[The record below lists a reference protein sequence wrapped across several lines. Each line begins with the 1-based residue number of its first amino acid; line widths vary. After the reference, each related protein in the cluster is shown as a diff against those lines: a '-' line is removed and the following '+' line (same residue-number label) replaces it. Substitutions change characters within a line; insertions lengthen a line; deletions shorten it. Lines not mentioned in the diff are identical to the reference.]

1 MTTFIEY
8 AHADASQRQLPWDA
22 MGSQLST
29 KATTVAEAL
38 KESGL
43 DYTVETRYAIAGNA
57 NTTDPE
63 AKTQRSN
70 LLAPTHQAIVRPMPN
85 GDEKVLAFTKKRYT
99 PIQNAEAFAPADYLV
114 QEFGATIV
122 GAADYRA
129 GDRSLLVVRLPETI
143 SLVRP
148 DGGEDAVDLDL
159 LIVNDHAGNA
169 ALTLAL
175 GAMRLACTNAVPA
188 AISGAERV
196 WKISH
201 TPKAQARLDLA
212 ADAIQKALVYRDAF
226 QEKAQAM
233 MDQEMVDAEF
243 AKLVQKL
250 YPVKKDAEGVA
261 ADRKRD
267 LHRNLLNL
275 WAESPTLEGIRGT
288 RWAGYNVLT
297 EYLDHF
303 RPVRGDAAV
312 ARAEGALSGPYAR
325 QKAQL
330 WKTFAAA

>member
-1 MTTFIEY
+1 MTRY
-8 AHADASQRQLPWDA
+8 ATTREDAARQLPWDA
-22 MGSQLST
+22 MGSALT
-29 KATTVAEAL
+29 TNATTVEAAL

-43 DYTVETRYAIAGNA
+43 DYTVEVRGAQSTNA
-57 NTTDPE
+57 PRPDGSGWNARKALE
-63 AKTQRSN
+63 A
-70 LLAPTHQAIVRPMPN
+70 PGFQAIVRPMPT
-85 GDEKVLAFTKKRYT
+85 GEEKVLAFTKKRYT
-99 PIQNAEAFAPADYLV
+99 PIQNLDAFQPADYLV
-114 QEFGATIV
+114 KEFGASIV
-122 GAADYRA
+122 GAADYRE
-129 GDRSLLVVRLPETI
+129 GDRSLLAVRLPETV

-159 LIVNDHAGNA
+159 LIINDHAGNA

-175 GAMRLACTNAVPA
+175 TAMRLACTNAVPA
-188 AISGAERV
+188 AIKGAERV

-201 TPKAQARLDLA
+201 TPKAQERLDLA

-261 ADRKRD
+261 AERKRA
-267 LHRNLLNL
+267 LHADLLNL
-275 WAESPTLEGIRGT
+275 WSESPTLEGIRGT
-288 RWAGYNVLT
+288 RWAGYNVFT

-303 RPVRGDAAV
+303 RPVRGAEAQ
-312 ARAEGALSGPYAR
+312 ARGEGALDGPYAR
-325 QKAQL
+325 QKAAI
-330 WKTFAAA
+330 WNTFAAA